1 MSLAARRQPLRDGT
15 VRRPTEIHPALA
27 KLGRGT
33 PSLGW
38 ATRQR
43 SSLVWTKVIDGRRE
57 NGIPDLV
64 WNFDVISTPE
74 KSRVI
79 VPATLLVVNPSMQ
92 QRETVSVSAFEVH

>member
-1 MSLAARRQPLRDGT
+1 M
-15 VRRPTEIHPALA
+15 
-27 KLGRGT
+27 
-33 PSLGW
+33 
-38 ATRQR
+38 
-43 SSLVWTKVIDGRRE
+43 IDGRRE

-92 QRETVSVSAFEVH
+92 QRETVSVSAIEVH